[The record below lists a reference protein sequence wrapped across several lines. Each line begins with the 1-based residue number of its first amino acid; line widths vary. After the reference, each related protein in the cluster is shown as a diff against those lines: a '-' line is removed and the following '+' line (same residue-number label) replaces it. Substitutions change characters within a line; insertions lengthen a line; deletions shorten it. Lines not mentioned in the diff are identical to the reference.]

1 MTTEFANNLI
11 RLRGSKNLTQQE
23 LGDASGVSPSQIS
36 RYEAGQA
43 SPRKTVLG
51 KLADALGVSVD
62 ELLGQPPETKTVTIV
77 LEEPGGESMPLT
89 IDRSAFEL
97 LQKAAEKTGK
107 PLGDIVSD
115 TLLWGLQMI
124 KSSPEFAEGLKRHI
138 EENRKAKNGKT
149 PPTSPSDSDIKVEEC
164 ESCEATKLSD

>member
-1 MTTEFANNLI
+1 MTTDFANNLI
-11 RLRGSKNLTQQE
+11 RLRGASNLTQQE

-43 SPRKTVLG
+43 RPRKTVMG

-62 ELLGQPPETKTVTIV
+62 ELLGQSPEPGTVTLV
-77 LEEPGGESMPLT
+77 LEEPGGEDMPLT

-97 LQKAAEKTGK
+97 LQKAAEETGK

-115 TLLWGLQMI
+115 TLLWGLRMI
-124 KSSPEFAEGLKRHI
+124 KESPEFAASLKRQI
-138 EENRKAKNGKT
+138 EESRKAEK
-149 PPTSPSDSDIKVEEC
+149 DE
-164 ESCEATKLSD
+164 

>member
-1 MTTEFANNLI
+1 MNTEFATNLI
-11 RLRGSKNLTQQE
+11 RLRGEKNLTQQE

-43 SPRKTVLG
+43 RPRKTVLG
-51 KLADALGVSVD
+51 KLAYALGVSVD
-62 ELLGQPPETKTVTIV
+62 ELQGQAPESGTVTLI
-77 LEEPGGESMPLT
+77 LEEPGGEDMPLT

-97 LQKAAEKTGK
+97 LQKAAEETGK

-124 KSSPEFAEGLKRHI
+124 KSSPEFAASLKRQI
-138 EENRKAKNGKT
+138 EESRKADK
-149 PPTSPSDSDIKVEEC
+149 DE
-164 ESCEATKLSD
+164 

>member
-11 RLRGSKNLTQQE
+11 RLRGANNLTQQE

-43 SPRKTVLG
+43 RPRKTVMG

-62 ELLGQPPETKTVTIV
+62 ELQGQSPEPGTVTLI
-77 LEEPGGESMPLT
+77 LEEPGGEDMPLT

-97 LQKAAEKTGK
+97 LQKAAKETGK

-124 KSSPEFAEGLKRHI
+124 KSSPEFAESLKRQI
-138 EENRKAKNGKT
+138 EESRKSHEN
-149 PPTSPSDSDIKVEEC
+149 
-164 ESCEATKLSD
+164 